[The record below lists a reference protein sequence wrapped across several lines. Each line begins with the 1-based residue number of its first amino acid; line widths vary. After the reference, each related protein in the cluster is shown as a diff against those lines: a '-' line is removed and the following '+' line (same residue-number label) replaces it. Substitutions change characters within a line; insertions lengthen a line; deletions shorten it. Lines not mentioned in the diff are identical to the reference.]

1 MAAAEGSALTGVA
14 WSAAPDAAPAGWTVI
29 TGTVEGTP
37 ANLGKGFGNKG
48 GGYLCVST
56 GGAQASPG
64 SVVTDVQVLSDRT
77 PHPPRLHPRPR
88 VPGVPSRR
96 LPEKTGVREAAA
108 GGRGRGGCDRA
119 EGDREEQDAARV
131 PQNRGM
137 GPPEYL
143 KIGYETPLNTPKWDV
158 GPPKYL
164 EIGSPMSIKRES
176 PYDASGI
183 YGLSAMDGVPFTL
196 HPKFEAKLNSGTNAL
211 LADLSVKSLADI
223 DREVTGS
230 SGAAKRVI
238 PLIISSPLINCG
250 RLQYNYT
257 FVVERTAAAR
267 LPPGV
272 S

>member
-48 GGYLCVST
+48 GGFLCVST

-108 GGRGRGGCDRA
+108 GGRGRDGCDRA
-119 EGDREEQDAARV
+119 EGDREEQDPARV
-131 PQNRGM
+131 PQNRGNGRFCHLVQEGAVFAARGAPRPPPH
-137 GPPEYL
+137 GPP
-143 KIGYETPLNTPKWDV
+143 TPPQR
-158 GPPKYL
+158 PPPAPAPPAPPQQVSNEHQTRISL
-164 EIGSPMSIKRES
+164 RRLRHLRPLGDGRRPLRPAPQIRSQAQLRHQRSRRRSKRQIARRHRQRVQLHVRGGK
-176 PYDASGI
+176 DG
-183 YGLSAMDGVPFTL
+183 GRSAP
-196 HPKFEAKLNSGTNAL
+196 ARRL
-211 LADLSVKSLADI
+211 LAPTP
-223 DREVTGS
+223 RG
-230 SGAAKRVI
+230 
-238 PLIISSPLINCG
+238 
-250 RLQYNYT
+250 
-257 FVVERTAAAR
+257 
-267 LPPGV
+267 
-272 S
+272 